1 MGTMSDSTTL
11 LAVFKDFEPA
21 SAGVEK
27 LHELGLND
35 DHINVISGIPV
46 KGAIL
51 GRPSALTYVSRIALF
66 GALLG
71 MSLGIFLI
79 YGIPYLYPLLVG
91 GQPIFP
97 VPQGFI
103 ITFEMTMLG
112 LMGFAFI
119 GMFVDSGFPSY
130 TPKQYVPEISDGKIA
145 VLFNCPSAEQNK
157 FMDALTDAGAET
169 VSPAEAR
176 HL

>member
-1 MGTMSDSTTL
+1 MSEAVTL
-11 LAVFKDFEPA
+11 LAMFNDLEPA
-21 SAGVEK
+21 SEGIDKLQKLGVD
-27 LHELGLND
+27 ND
-35 DHINVISGIPV
+35 DMNVISGIPV
-46 KGAIL
+46 KHTIL
-51 GRPSALTYVSRIALF
+51 GRPAAITYVSRIGLF

-79 YGIPYLYPLLVG
+79 YGIPYFYPLLVG

-112 LMGFAFI
+112 LMGFSFI
-119 GMFVDSGFPSY
+119 GMFIDSGFPSY
-130 TPKQYVPEISDGKIA
+130 TPKEYTPEISDGKVA
-145 VLFNCPSAEQNK
+145 VLFSCPADEQEK
-157 FMDALTDAGAET
+157 YIDAVKEAGAET
-169 VSPAEAR
+169 VAPAEAR

>member
-1 MGTMSDSTTL
+1 MFNDL
-11 LAVFKDFEPA
+11 EPA
-21 SAGVEK
+21 SEGIDKLQKLGVD
-27 LHELGLND
+27 ND
-35 DHINVISGIPV
+35 DMNVISGIPV
-46 KGAIL
+46 KHTIL
-51 GRPSALTYVSRIALF
+51 GRPAAITYVSRIGLF

-79 YGIPYLYPLLVG
+79 YGIPYFYPLLVG

-112 LMGFAFI
+112 LMGFSFI
-119 GMFVDSGFPSY
+119 GMFIDSGFPSY
-130 TPKQYVPEISDGKIA
+130 TPKEYTPEISDGKVA
-145 VLFNCPSAEQNK
+145 VLFSCPADEQETYI
-157 FMDALTDAGAET
+157 DAVKEAGAET
-169 VSPAEAR
+169 VAPAEAR

>member
-1 MGTMSDSTTL
+1 MSETITF
-11 LAVFKDFEPA
+11 LAMFEDFEPA
-21 SAGVEK
+21 SMGVEK
-27 LHELGLND
+27 LYDLGLSD
-35 DHINVISGIPV
+35 DDMNVISGIPI

-51 GRPSALTYVSRIALF
+51 GRPTAITYVSRIAMV

-71 MSLGIFLI
+71 MAFGLFLI

-97 VPQGFI
+97 IPQGII

-130 TPKQYVPEISDGKIA
+130 TPKEYTPEISDGKIA
-145 VLFNCPSAEQNK
+145 ILFSCPESDQKK
-157 FMDALTDAGAET
+157 FVDALTKAGAES
-169 VSPAEAR
+169 VVPAEAR

>member
-1 MGTMSDSTTL
+1 MSDSATF
-11 LAVFKDFEPA
+11 LAVFGDFEPA
-21 SAGVEK
+21 SKGVDK
-27 LHELGLND
+27 LHELGVSDEQL
-35 DHINVISGIPV
+35 NVISGIPV
-46 KGAIL
+46 KAAIL
-51 GRPSALTYVSRIALF
+51 GRPSAITYASRIALF

-97 VPQGFI
+97 VPQGII

-130 TPKQYVPEISDGKIA
+130 TPKEYVPEISDGKIV
-145 VLFNCPSAEQNK
+145 VLFSCPSEEQNK
-157 FMDALTDAGAET
+157 FIDALKNAGAET
-169 VSPAEAR
+169 VVPAEAR